1 MPKTLPKNT
10 CKLETIIMITR
21 LISYISLMTVL
32 AFLIPLV
39 ALADATNFLSLGIDL
54 FNHHLYSLAS
64 QQFQKYVHLNPTAS
78 DLDLSQFYLAHCD
91 QSLGNFTQAIQE
103 YRNLLIT
110 YPGSSL
116 LDAGFLELS
125 RCYMSIGDEKNAEK
139 ALRKALSL
147 PLKKE
152 TNFSAHSELARLL
165 YKKNQLDEA
174 VYIYRQLL
182 TTYPDIT
189 QSSWEIFRLAQVYIT
204 QGNYSDALNT
214 LQLITESNSAPLL
227 KSLAFYY
234 QVRCLG
240 ALGEFQKAL
249 DILSDENIFT
259 DQIQIPRLFLLF
271 CTQVKLYDLSS
282 AKSTLERLQSL
293 QELSPISDGGLLD
306 YGESTDHLQVLSAW
320 LDFKLGN
327 YINAESSLAQLY
339 SQTADTELRT
349 QALFLIAYL
358 NYVNGNYP
366 FALEYFEKFTKEYP
380 QHQLLIQARYY
391 QGWCLYKM
399 EEYQKAKDSF
409 SLMLTDY
416 PQITES
422 PFFGFLVGECEY
434 KTKDYRQALKSF
446 QVFTDSFPES
456 SLFLDGLLRIADC
469 HFNLGEYDQ
478 AVTVYQDFI
487 VEHPDSSIT
496 PDAYFSLGNN
506 YQQLGK
512 TSEMRKTYYQFIKN
526 FPKNNLAD
534 DSALAIVKSLYSEKD
549 YSGCIASVDELLG
562 ILPAS
567 ELSYNILWYRGKS
580 LYDLEKYENALEVF
594 QRIVNNSPPNPIA
607 QDALYSTYLTN
618 QKLGK
623 YADPLSASEAF
634 LNDHPESS
642 LAPKVKIL
650 VAQYYADE
658 RNYNYAEQLL
668 QEILSGDYD
677 SSTITEASEKLADIY
692 RRQGMYVD
700 AAEVYLKLAG
710 RVKGSSAR
718 YDYLISAAGFYV
730 DGGLTEEAIDTYQL
744 LLDEIPTDP
753 RISLALYNLGL
764 IYKDLHMFESAQVIL
779 EKLVRE
785 WPTSNEYMPGCF
797 QLAFV
802 NQYLGKLTEAIKYHQ
817 IVVEKGSSDLA
828 VQSIYWIGQCYYDLN
843 DFAKARV
850 WLERLIQ
857 QYPTYTAWV
866 NKANALLE
874 QIY

>member
-1 MPKTLPKNT
+1 
-10 CKLETIIMITR
+10 MITR
-21 LISYISLMTVL
+21 FFSYILLIT
-32 AFLIPLV
+32 FLTLTIPFASV
-39 ALADATNFLSLGIDL
+39 ADSTDFLSLGIDL
-54 FNHHLYSLAS
+54 FNHRLYNLAS
-64 QQFQKYVHLNPTAS
+64 QQFQKYIHLNPTAS

-125 RCYMSIGDEKNAEK
+125 RCYMSLGDEKNAEK

-189 QSSWEIFRLAQVYIT
+189 QSCWEIFRLAQVYIA
-204 QGNYSDALNT
+204 QSDYSSALKT
-214 LQLITESNSAPLL
+214 LQSITENNSPPLL

-234 QVRCLG
+234 QARCLG
-240 ALGEFQKAL
+240 ALGESQKAL

-271 CTQVKLYDLSS
+271 CTQVKLNDLSS
-282 AKSTLERLQSL
+282 AKSTLERLQSS
-293 QELSPISDGGLLD
+293 QELSPVSDGGLLD
-306 YGESTDHLQVLSAW
+306 YRESEDHLRVLSAW

-339 SQTADTELRT
+339 SQTAETEPRA

-366 FALEYFEKFTKEYP
+366 FALEYFSKFSKEYP

-391 QGWCLYKM
+391 QSWCLYKIG
-399 EEYQKAKDSF
+399 EYQKAKDSF

-416 PQITES
+416 PHES
-422 PFFGFLVGECEY
+422 PFWGFLIGECEY

-469 HFNLGEYDQ
+469 HFNLGEYEQ
-478 AVTVYQDFI
+478 AVTVYQNFI

-496 PDAYFSLGNN
+496 PNAYFNLGNT
-506 YQQLGK
+506 YRQLGK
-512 TSEMRKTYYQFIKN
+512 TSEMRKIYYQFIRN
-526 FPKNNLAD
+526 FPENNLAD
-534 DSALAIVKSLYSEKD
+534 DSALTIVKSLYSEKD
-549 YSGCIASVDELLG
+549 YTGCIASVDELLD
-562 ILPAS
+562 ILPAG

-580 LYDLEKYENALEVF
+580 LYDLGKYENALEVF
-594 QRIVNNSPPNPIA
+594 QRIFKNSPPNPIA

-623 YADPLSASEAF
+623 YPDPLSASEAF
-634 LNDHPESS
+634 LNEHPESS
-642 LAPKVKIL
+642 LAPRVKIL

-658 RNYNYAEQLL
+658 RNYNYAEKLL
-668 QEILSGDYD
+668 EEILSGNYE
-677 SSTITEASEKLADIY
+677 SSILTEASQKLADIY

-700 AAEVYLKLAG
+700 AAEVYVKLAG
-710 RVKGSSAR
+710 RVKGSSER
-718 YDYLISAAGFYV
+718 YDYLLSAAGLYV
-730 DGGLTEEAIDTYQL
+730 DGGLTEEAIDTYQVL
-744 LLDEIPTDP
+744 LNEIPTDP
-753 RISLALYNLGL
+753 RISLVLYNLGL

-785 WPTSNEYMPGCF
+785 WPTSNEYVLGCF

-828 VQSIYWIGQCYYDLN
+828 VQSIYWMGQCYYDLN

-850 WLERLIQ
+850 WLKQLIQ